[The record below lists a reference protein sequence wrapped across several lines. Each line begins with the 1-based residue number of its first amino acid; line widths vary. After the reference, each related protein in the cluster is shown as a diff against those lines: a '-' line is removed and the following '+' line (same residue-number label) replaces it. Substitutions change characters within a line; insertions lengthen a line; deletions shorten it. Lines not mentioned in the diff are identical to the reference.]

1 MPKKRSLKDVASTP
15 LVKKVAAPVP
25 AAGALRKK
33 TAKAPAPPRASRP
46 GPAAPPVSPA
56 PRPAEAAPAVV
67 AQQSIYGSLARMAAS
82 ILIGFAGGFI
92 FGRFIKVI

>member
-1 MPKKRSLKDVASTP
+1 MPKKRSLKEVASSP

-25 AAGALRKK
+25 AAGALQKK
-33 TAKAPAPPRASRP
+33 TAKTPAPRRASRP
-46 GPAAPPVSPA
+46 RPAAPPVSPA
-56 PRPAEAAPAVV
+56 PRPVEAAPAAVS
-67 AQQSIYGSLARMAAS
+67 QRSIYGSLARMAAS